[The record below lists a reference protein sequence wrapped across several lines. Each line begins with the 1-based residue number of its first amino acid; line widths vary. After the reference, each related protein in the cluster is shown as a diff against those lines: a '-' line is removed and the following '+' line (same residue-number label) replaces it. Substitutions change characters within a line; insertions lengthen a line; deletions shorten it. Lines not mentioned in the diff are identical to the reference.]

1 MAGLYSCYRY
11 WNESVGLMR
20 KLIVRSLNL
29 SLKVSLSL
37 QLSLIPNS
45 GKAGVG
51 LVLLVVKVGS

>member
-1 MAGLYSCYRY
+1 M
-11 WNESVGLMR
+11 
-20 KLIVRSLNL
+20 RSLNL